1 MPGAEAP
8 VGSAAGRPPLTVVG
22 EEDDDIM
29 ERHRSAVAAYDLPA
43 IRSDFPILD
52 QMVHGKPLAFLDNA
66 ASAQKPH
73 AVMDSMVALYS
84 HDYANVHRGLHAL
97 SSRATDRYEAARE
110 TVRAHINAGSERE
123 VVFTKGATEA
133 LNLLASSIG
142 TGLLR
147 EGDEVVIT
155 GLEHHSN
162 IVPWQLLRDRIGIV
176 LKVAPVGDDG
186 DVDPADVRALL
197 TDRTRV
203 VSVAHMSNALGTILP
218 VETIVADA
226 KAAGAITILDGCQ
239 AISHMTVDVQ
249 ALGCDAYVFS
259 GHKIYGPN
267 GIGVLWARED
277 LLDRLPPYQGGGE
290 MIRSVTFEKS
300 TWADLPAKFEAGTP
314 PIGEAVGL
322 KAALDYVN
330 GIGLDMIARHEAS
343 VFDYAVDCLE
353 TIEGVTL
360 IGKASRRASILSF
373 VMDVAH
379 PHDIA
384 TLVDRQGIA
393 VRAGHHCAQP
403 LMDRFGLPATA
414 RASIGL
420 YNSVAE
426 IDQLAEALHRVRR
439 LLA

>member
-1 MPGAEAP
+1 
-8 VGSAAGRPPLTVVG
+8 
-22 EEDDDIM
+22 M
-29 ERHRSAVAAYDLPA
+29 ERHRSAVGAYDLAA

-52 QMVHGKPLAFLDNA
+52 QMVHGKPLAYLDNA

-73 AVMDSMVALYS
+73 AVIDSLVALYS

-110 TVRAHINAGSERE
+110 TVREHLNAPSERE
-123 VVFTKGATEA
+123 IVFTKGATEA
-133 LNLLASSIG
+133 LNLLAACLGQGI
-142 TGLLR
+142 LR
-147 EGDEVVIT
+147 QGDEVIIT

-162 IVPWQLLRDRIGIV
+162 IVPWQLLRDRMRIV
-176 LKVAPVGDDG
+176 LKIVPVGDNG
-186 DVDPADVRALL
+186 DVDPADLRALL

-218 VETIVADA
+218 VEEMVADA

-239 AISHMTVDVQ
+239 AVSHMKVDVR

-259 GHKIYGPN
+259 GHKVYGPT
-267 GIGVLWARED
+267 GIGILWARED
-277 LLDRLPPYQGGGE
+277 LLDRLPPYHGGGE

-314 PIGEAVGL
+314 PIAGAVGL

-330 GIGLDMIARHEAS
+330 GIGMELIARHEAS

-353 TIEGVTL
+353 SIEGVSL
-360 IGKASRRASILSF
+360 IGKARRRASILSF

-384 TLVDRQGIA
+384 TLVDRQGVA

-420 YNSVAE
+420 YNSIAE